1 MNQGQLRLQANAT
14 QYNLV
19 PYIANVTD
27 QPEMDILS
35 RCGVGH
41 ATNTMDECITTSQA
55 ARALPSLRGMSTHA
69 NAACEESEPA
79 FLGCVEQFFD
89 KAAAVSG
96 VKPET
101 LAAIKR
107 VDAVLSVTF
116 PIELENGKTEIVRGY
131 RAQHSHH
138 RLPVKGG
145 IRYADEVDMQEV
157 EALASLMTYKCAVVD
172 VPFGGAK
179 GGVAINPKKYSTRTG
194 GREMSWI
201 MDTYRQFNP
210 TDINSAGCITGK
222 PVNQGGVRGRTE
234 ATGLGVYYGVREFL
248 KYDEVQKQTGLTG
261 DIEGKRV
268 VIQGFGNVGYW
279 AAKFFE
285 ANGAKIVGV
294 ADQDCGIYNE
304 QGINIDELQEYK
316 SAKGVLGGYSSG
328 TIVPESIKL
337 IEAECDVLI
346 PAALERQIG
355 LKNVNR
361 IKAKVIGEGANGPI
375 TPAAH
380 DILVKNGRV
389 VVPDLLLNAGG
400 VCVSYFEWLKNI
412 SHIRFG
418 RMNKKWDEQGKAQL
432 LSLVEENAGR
442 KLTVTERQQVIHG
455 AEEHELVYSGLEDT
469 MIKACEETRVTAN
482 EFGNIDYRTAAIAN
496 AIRKIASV
504 SEGSGS
510 LFTNRG

>member
-1 MNQGQLRLQANAT
+1 MSATLLRSASLIKLAA
-14 QYNLV
+14 
-19 PYIANVTD
+19 P
-27 QPEMDILS
+27 
-35 RCGVGH
+35 
-41 ATNTMDECITTSQA
+41 TT
-55 ARALPSLRGMSTHA
+55 ARVLPALRGMSTHA

-179 GGVAINPKKYSTRTG
+179 GGVAINPKKYSTRELERITRRFALELCQKNFIGPGIDVPAPDVGTG

-210 TDINSAGCITGK
+210 TDINSAGQSK
-222 PVNQGGVRGRTE
+222 VVSVAATE

-496 AIRKIASV
+496 AIRKIAAV